1 MSSLNHVLSALQ
13 SEQKILE
20 RHLVQVRKAVA
31 VLRGLGGRNR
41 KGTRKGMSAKARASI
56 AAAQR
61 ARWAKWRAAKKK

>member
-1 MSSLNHVLSALQ
+1 MFSLNHVLAALQ

-20 RHLVQVRKAVA
+20 WQLERVKRAVA
-31 VLRGLGGRNR
+31 VLRGLGGRDRNR
-41 KGTRKGMSAKARASI
+41 PRKGMSAKARASI